1 MHLHFLNKSLQDVS
15 LSKFIVSFMN
25 IFEDE
30 DVEVETNRKKIVFLL
45 LKVTHEVKTIK
56 SNYLNQG
63 SCM

>member
-15 LSKFIVSFMN
+15 LSKFVVSFMN